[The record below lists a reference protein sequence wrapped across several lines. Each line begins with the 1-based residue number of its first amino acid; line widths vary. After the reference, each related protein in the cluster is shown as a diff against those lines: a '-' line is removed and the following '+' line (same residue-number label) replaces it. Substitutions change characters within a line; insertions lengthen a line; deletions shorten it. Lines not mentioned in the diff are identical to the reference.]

1 MKNKPNIAIIISNH
15 NSLIIRV
22 LKSLKMQ
29 TQNSIEE
36 KIEDKPII
44 SMENNIKAKTKQAQ
58 SLIGKNLFA
67 CVMSFVH
74 SNTAR
79 IILKG

>member
-1 MKNKPNIAIIISNH
+1 MKQNTRKSIKQKFEEKKVKNKTNVAIIISNQ
-15 NSLIIRV
+15 NSLVITV

-44 SMENNIKAKTKQAQ
+44 SMENNIKAKTK
-58 SLIGKNLFA
+58 
-67 CVMSFVH
+67 
-74 SNTAR
+74 
-79 IILKG
+79 